1 MKVDW
6 KRENRPSGNWPIGT
20 KVTYADAWGHNPVDG
35 RVISHYANEH
45 NILVE
50 DVRGVR
56 HFGQTWR
63 ITSGLPVQ
71 DMFDDLL
78 GDVPPARAPQPSSDF
93 EDLLG

>member
-1 MKVDW
+1 MKADW
-6 KRENRPSGNWPIGT
+6 KRENRPSKLWPIGSKIT
-20 KVTYADAWGHNPVDG
+20 FADAWGHNLVDG
-35 RVISHYANEH
+35 RVIAHYPDPN

-50 DVRGVR
+50 DTRGVR

-63 ITSGLPVQ
+63 VTSGVPSH

-78 GDVPPARAPQPSSDF
+78 GDVAPVRPKPANDF